1 MSQMIYSVSD
11 YLVLLNTILRE
22 QATTQE
28 LFIEGEISDYR
39 VSQGKWISFDLKDEK
54 AEAVLKCWG
63 TVWQIKEPIE
73 NGMRVHVSGFP
84 KIFERYGTLKLTVE
98 HVVPVG
104 EGALRRSYELLK
116 KKLEQE
122 GLFDLGRKRSLPR
135 FPKKIGLITSKDA
148 AAYGD
153 FLRVLNNR
161 WGGIEIEHMHVH
173 VQGREAVPEILAAFR
188 FVNQLPLEHRPDVL
202 VLTRGGGGLED
213 LHAFNDEEVTR
224 AVYQSV
230 VPVVVAV
237 GHERDESLCDF
248 VADVRASTPSNAA
261 ERLVPSRSEI
271 LYEIETMEQHLERR
285 LQERIDVYKRLCD
298 RVAQEVHRVLDRERE
313 KVQMLTLQF
322 RTKVDDWIPSI
333 HNHITTA
340 MKILRQVDPTRVLAR
355 GYAIA
360 RLRGHVI
367 TSAESLAIGE
377 EIAIQFTRGQID
389 TQILRINGKGK
400 QKFL

>member
-1 MSQMIYSVSD
+1 MIYSVSD

>member
-1 MSQMIYSVSD
+1 MIYSVAN
-11 YLVLLNTILRE
+11 YLALLNTMLHD
-22 QATTQE
+22 QAMTQE
-28 LFIEGEISDYR
+28 LCIEGEISDYR
-39 VSQGKWISFDLKDEK
+39 ISQGKWISFDLKDEK

-313 KVQMLTLQF
+313 KVQTLTLQF
-322 RTKVDDWIPSI
+322 RTKIDDWIPSI